1 MLGYLEVHIIKLSL
15 VLFLSVLLFSVKV
28 GATITY
34 EAFSIEQGEKTKED
48 LGIPVSVLEDDL
60 LLVQVTIRR
69 KGNNSITP
77 PSGWTQIGGQVA
89 DGDVLQSLYYRIATS
104 VDAGSSEEWKWTG
117 KRRFILGMTVFRG
130 IDTAAPVD
138 MQNSQ
143 AGMSWTSITAPSVT
157 TSIPNTMLVGVY
169 SLDGGNISVSPG
181 VGMTEIYDVEEGN
194 SSSGVTAMVSFE
206 PRAPAGATG
215 DRVAT
220 STWWY
225 RNEGAIGHLVALKEA
240 VFLSINSVVGSCTA
254 LNEVTVEFSEDV
266 TLATAEDVNN
276 YSLVNA
282 ASSSISITSA
292 QLSPNNTVTLITA
305 TSLNDLTDYTLT
317 VNNVESVS
325 GSVIGSNSNEVFSLS
340 CGLNCISDIFP
351 GPGALSSEWSASS
364 SNGSFGIPRIVEN
377 GRLRLTDASGQVATV
392 ATLLNQFPGAENRVE
407 VEFDYY
413 AYNGSGADGVAVTF
427 SDADISP
434 SPGSYGG
441 ALGYAQRSGGN
452 NGFAGGWLGI
462 GIDEYGNFS
471 NANEGKLGGSGFAR
485 DSVALRGS
493 GSGTTGYPF
502 LTGTGTLSPG
512 IDQGGS
518 TPNPGHRYK
527 IIIDHTM
534 GGREAYI
541 TVERNTGSGYVEI
554 IPRFD
559 IYAVNPSQADVPTNW
574 VVSFTG
580 STGGATNIHEIG
592 DFGVCAAQPIGAL
605 KSLDHFD
612 ISLPVTGS
620 TCAPSL
626 VSINAIDNFGAI
638 MTDYTGTVDIS
649 TSSNHGNW
657 SKQIADGILNP
668 TPDNDDNGAVQY
680 TFVASDNGG
689 ITLNLENT
697 HADALTVSVEDN
709 AESVLSTSSKITF
722 SDNAFVISENDALDY
737 DVVAG
742 RDHQFIAS
750 LWTKDSASGL
760 CAVNANYHGL
770 FDLKAWITNGVNDAG
785 GAAPK
790 LLDDVGGISM
800 PASLP
805 ASNNIT
811 LDFSNG
817 LALFNWRTTDVAQH
831 TLSLLDNTSDFVV
844 DELGNPLSI
853 SSSNIFSPW
862 AVRPFGFYLEVIGNP
877 KASDANGDKYIAAG
891 QDFTVNVTAVR
902 YDAGDDS
909 NGDGHPDGHADSDP
923 FNNSNLSDNL
933 PAVSFGNENEAVD
946 LSSLLILPTPL
957 PSPGTGID
965 PGLSVT
971 NPIDPSSFSLGVA
984 AKTAQFNE
992 VGIIEVTALLT
1003 APGYLNNPATN
1014 VYGASGVVGRFYP
1027 ASFDISFASLSPATF
1042 NKSCNSTFTYM
1053 DQPFLFLTPPDVTI
1067 TAVNAHGDKTENYE
1081 KDFWK
1086 LGADL
1091 QEQSSCH
1098 GSGSIKGFCYTDNV
1112 LGDAILSAPDA
1123 NQSYGVIDDVGG
1135 EVVFTLHDAATD
1147 EFIYG
1152 RPSTGLIAPFDADV
1166 QLNIELE
1173 DSDGVTGANALSNIG
1188 FSGDTD
1194 PAGGDQNIAND
1205 EFLRYGR
1212 WVLENAFGPETA
1224 PLKIPMSAQYY
1235 DGTTF
1240 VTNTDDSCSVYD
1252 SMGMQVDPSLKAGGT
1267 TTPLGSGTASSG
1279 FAPLADQIELSAPG
1293 VGHEGTANLCLTVDA
1308 WLKFDWNGDGLDL
1321 TQACDLTVS
1330 GEQND
1335 NPTSTATFGRYR
1347 GHDRIIYWREV
1358 SN

>member
-1 MLGYLEVHIIKLSL
+1 MNLKKALISFIVSLFALFGLASNVYAQCSVDYHGLATINEVHRS
-15 VLFLSVLLFSVKV
+15 
-28 GATITY
+28 
-34 EAFSIEQGEKTKED
+34 
-48 LGIPVSVLEDDL
+48 
-60 LLVQVTIRR
+60 
-69 KGNNSITP
+69 GNNTRF
-77 PSGWTQIGGQVA
+77 VE
-89 DGDVLQSLYYRIATS
+89 VKLL
-104 VDAGSSEEWKWTG
+104 SSA
-117 KRRFILGMTVFRG
+117 L
-130 IDTAAPVD
+130 
-138 MQNSQ
+138 
-143 AGMSWTSITAPSVT
+143 
-157 TSIPNTMLVGVY
+157 
-169 SLDGGNISVSPG
+169 
-181 VGMTEIYDVEEGN
+181 
-194 SSSGVTAMVSFE
+194 
-206 PRAPAGATG
+206 
-215 DRVAT
+215 T
-220 STWWY
+220 STDYDQW
-225 RNEGAIGHLVALKEA
+225 
-240 VFLSINSVVGSCTA
+240 
-254 LNEVTVEFSEDV
+254 TV
-266 TLATAEDVNN
+266 
-276 YSLVNA
+276 
-282 ASSSISITSA
+282 
-292 QLSPNNTVTLITA
+292 
-305 TSLNDLTDYTLT
+305 
-317 VNNVESVS
+317 
-325 GSVIGSNSNEVFSLS
+325 
-340 CGLNCISDIFP
+340 
-351 GPGALSSEWSASS
+351 
-364 SNGSFGIPRIVEN
+364 RIC
-377 GRLRLTDASGQVATV
+377 
-392 ATLLNQFPGAENRVE
+392 
-407 VEFDYY
+407 
-413 AYNGSGADGVAVTF
+413 
-427 SDADISP
+427 
-434 SPGSYGG
+434 
-441 ALGYAQRSGGN
+441 
-452 NGFAGGWLGI
+452 
-462 GIDEYGNFS
+462 
-471 NANEGKLGGSGFAR
+471 
-485 DSVALRGS
+485 GS
-493 GSGTTGYPF
+493 GSGGGCTGNISLSIADDSNLPWITIPKSAISSKNYINFRDGTDVIFKDGNGDTIDYVSAEGYTPQRDNSCASAYPWEINSNNTTHTASRHPD
-502 LTGTGTLSPG
+502 GTGVWVEESGNSGDNTPGDDNNGGNITGPDISIADTAVMQGETATLTVTLSATHSDVISFTYETQDNTAQAGVDYQFTSGTGSIGAGQLSTTISVPTTVTGNTNVTRFYVQLTSASNARIVGQVGVVTIMPSAIGSWQMEQSSWTGSFGEVINSAGDYLHGTARGVSDTGDVAPLPARQGDPG
-512 IDQGGS
+512 TCRYGNFNDGGYSTGRVEVADDSRLDLESELTLTAWVRPTHLSGSFFNPNLLEDVIVSKGDNYKLSVNTDGKLVLDWGGGS
-518 TPNPGHRYK
+518 LESTSSLSEDTWAHVAATFKNGEQKLYINGELKASSASNDSLSVNSTELSISGPASWFVLFYEGSFEGQIDEVQIYSSVLSASGIN
-527 IIIDHTM
+527 IIYQQTHPCSL
-534 GGREAYI
+534 
-541 TVERNTGSGYVEI
+541 V
-554 IPRFD
+554 
-559 IYAVNPSQADVPTNW
+559 VP
-574 VVSFTG
+574 
-580 STGGATNIHEIG
+580 
-592 DFGVCAAQPIGAL
+592 
-605 KSLDHFD
+605 SLDHFD
-612 ISLPVTGS
+612 ITVPPTGS
-620 TCAPSL
+620 TCAP
-626 VSINAIDNFGAI
+626 VSVLITAIDTNGDVI
-638 MTDYTGTVDIS
+638 TGYTGTVDIS

-657 SKQIADGILNP
+657 SKQTADGNLS
-668 TPDNDDNGAVQY
+668 PDPDDDDDGDVQY
-680 TFVASDNGG
+680 AFAASDNGD

-722 SDNAFVISENDALDY
+722 SDNVFVISENDALDY

-750 LWTKDSASGL
+750 LWTKDSTSGL
-760 CAVNANYHGL
+760 CAVNVNYHGL

-790 LLDDVGGISM
+790 LLDDVGAISM

-811 LDFSNG
+811 LDFSSG

-831 TLSLLDNTSDFVV
+831 TLNLLDDTSDFVV
-844 DELGNPLSI
+844 DELGSPLPI
-853 SSSNIFSPW
+853 ISSNIFSPW

-877 KASDANGDKYIAAG
+877 KAANANGEKYIAAG
-891 QDFTVNVTAVR
+891 NDFTVKVTAVR
-902 YDAGDDS
+902 YDAGDDG
-909 NGDGHPDGHADSDP
+909 NGDGHPDGHDDSDP
-923 FNNSNLSDNL
+923 SNNAALSDNL
-933 PAVSFGNENEAVD
+933 VAASFGNETDLANPELEPID
-946 LSSLLILPTPL
+946 LSSLLILPAPL
-957 PSPGTGID
+957 PTPGTGTD
-965 PGLSVT
+965 PGLNVVE
-971 NPIDPSSFSLGVA
+971 DPRFSSGVA
-984 AKTAQFNE
+984 TKKAQFNE
-992 VGIIEVTALLT
+992 VGIIEIKAVLT
-1003 APGYLNNPATN
+1003 SPGYLNNPAVN
-1014 VYGASGVVGRFYP
+1014 VHGASGVVGRFYP

-1042 NKSCNSTFTYM
+1042 NKSCNSSFTYM